1 MGGDCRGPYERKN
14 GVVKKRFRAK
24 TLDGTIAVRAVLG
37 IAAVLWF
44 VCIAAETAA
53 AQPKLGDPDYRLKKA
68 DKVRVVV
75 PDRPTLSRDLVV
87 DDKGAVFFPVTGEIV
102 IEGLTAAEAHEKLF
116 LALHDYYPSLARDDF
131 TVEAVASIAVYVS
144 GEVATPGK
152 YTFANPPSLWEAIRE
167 AGGPTGSAALDL
179 VRIVRGQGGE
189 SVTETVN
196 VLAAIEQSRTDALPK
211 LNDGDTVVL
220 LSSRDTYVGE
230 FGINVVGAVA
240 TPGFYRIQG
249 EHRDVMSAVMLS
261 GGFLPKAAIGDVKVI
276 RVTEEGATVT
286 EKLRLDEY
294 MKKGDPAL
302 NPELQAGDTVV
313 VPEQNS
319 WAYQFKTNFGII
331 LSLIATT
338 ATVILVIDRINEE

>member
-1 MGGDCRGPYERKN
+1 MQ
-14 GVVKKRFRAK
+14 
-24 TLDGTIAVRAVLG
+24 DGTIGVRAVLG
-37 IAAVLWF
+37 IVAISWIVCMAAG
-44 VCIAAETAA
+44 TAV

-68 DKVRVVV
+68 DKVRIVV
-75 PDRPTLSRDLVV
+75 PDRPALSRDLIV

-116 LALHDYYPSLARDDF
+116 LALHDYYPSLAREDF

-167 AGGPTGSAALDL
+167 AGGPTGAAALDL
-179 VRIVRGQGGE
+179 VRIVRSLSGE

-196 VLAAIEQSRTDALPK
+196 VLSAIEQSRTDALPK

-230 FGINVVGAVA
+230 FGVNMVGAVA
-240 TPGFYRIQG
+240 KPGFYRLQG
-249 EHRDVMSAVMLS
+249 EHNDVMSVVMLA
-261 GGFLPKAAIGDVKVI
+261 GGFLPKASIGSVKLV
-276 RVTEEGATVT
+276 RTAEDGSTVTEE
-286 EKLRLDEY
+286 LRLDEY
-294 MKKGDPAL
+294 MKKGDPAF
-302 NPELQAGDTVV
+302 NPVLHPGDTVV

-319 WAYQFKTNFGII
+319 WAYQFRTNFGII

-338 ATVILVIDRINEE
+338 ATVLLVVDRIKNP